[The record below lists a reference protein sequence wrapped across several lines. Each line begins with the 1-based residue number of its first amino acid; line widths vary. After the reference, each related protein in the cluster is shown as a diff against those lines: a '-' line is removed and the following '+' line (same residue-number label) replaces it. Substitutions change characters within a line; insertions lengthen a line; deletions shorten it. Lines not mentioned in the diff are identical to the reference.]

1 MPIYVVG
8 KSELR
13 SSNLDLQIATS
24 LSSLVL
30 AEQCWSKANNITRC
44 GNMFCVKRKGVLT
57 SWEMLRNRDRK
68 GGNTP

>member
-13 SSNLDLQIATS
+13 SSNLDLQIATRLS
-24 LSSLVL
+24 LLVL
-30 AEQCWSKANNITRC
+30 AEQCWSKANNITRYDNLFC
-44 GNMFCVKRKGVLT
+44 GKRKGVLT
-57 SWEMLRNRDRK
+57 SWEILRNLDRK